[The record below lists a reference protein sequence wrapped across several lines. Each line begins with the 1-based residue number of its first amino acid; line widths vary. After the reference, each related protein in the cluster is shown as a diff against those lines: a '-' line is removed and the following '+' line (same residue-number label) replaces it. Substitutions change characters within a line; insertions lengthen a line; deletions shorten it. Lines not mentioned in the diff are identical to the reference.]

1 LVHNIFPLL
10 ATRLATGILRGF
22 PLGEVL
28 KGSGAL
34 TMAFAK
40 GARRAMAF
48 AQLDVEILGE
58 RRALL
63 NEAKPRFGL

>member
-1 LVHNIFPLL
+1 MRSL
-10 ATRLATGILRGF
+10 
-22 PLGEVL
+22 
-28 KGSGAL
+28 S
-34 TMAFAK
+34 
-40 GARRAMAF
+40 ARAEPKAF